1 VSGVDTLRADT
12 DAPDPDHPAK
22 PDSPPKLNGALWK
35 YALKRTVKEFSN
47 DQCTDMAAALTYYAV
62 LSMFP
67 AFVALISI
75 LGVFGNGKT
84 TVDTLMNMAQQ
95 LAPGGSLD
103 TLRSTLDQLST
114 SSGSGIGL
122 VIGLLG
128 AIWSASGFVG
138 AFGRTMNRIYE
149 VPEGRPIWKLRPQNL
164 LITVVVLVLVAI
176 AAGSLVLTGP
186 VAQTVGDVVGLGS
199 TAVTVWNIAKWP
211 LLLVL
216 VVIIIAILY
225 FGTPN
230 VQQPKFRWM
239 STGALAAIVIWVVA
253 SVGFGLYVANFSNYN
268 KTYGSLAGVIV
279 FLLWLWLGNLA
290 LLFGAEFDSELER
303 ARQLQAGM
311 DSEEDLQLPVRDD
324 RKVRKA
330 QAGLSKLVGQ
340 ARELRQRFGRANGTA
355 DDEGNLTDQEEPKGS
370 R

>member
-1 VSGVDTLRADT
+1 VSGVETLQANT

-22 PDSPPKLNGALWK
+22 PKTPRRLNSTLWK

-47 DQCTDMAAALTYYAV
+47 DQCTDMAAALTYYGV

-75 LGVFGNGKT
+75 LGVFGNGKA
-84 TVDTLMNMAQQ
+84 TVDTLMDMAQQ

-103 TLRSTLDQLST
+103 TLRSTLDQLTNSP
-114 SSGSGIGL
+114 GSGIGL
-122 VIGLLG
+122 VVGLLG

-149 VPEGRPIWKLRPQNL
+149 VPEGRPIWKLRPQIL
-164 LITVVVLVLVAI
+164 LVTVIMLILVAI
-176 AAGSLVLTGP
+176 AAASLVLTGP

-211 LLLVL
+211 LLLLL

-225 FGTPN
+225 YATPN
-230 VQQPKFRWM
+230 VRQPKFRWM
-239 STGALAAIVIWVVA
+239 STGALVAIVVWVIV

-290 LLFGAEFDSELER
+290 LLFGAEVDSELER
-303 ARQLQAGM
+303 GRQLQAGM
-311 DSEEDLQLPVRDD
+311 DSEGDLQLPVRDD
-324 RKVRKA
+324 RKVRKS
-330 QAGLSKLVGQ
+330 QAGLEKLIGQ
-340 ARELRQRFGRANGTA
+340 AKDLRQHFGRTNGTA
-355 DDEGNLTDQEEPKGS
+355 SEDGQLHDSEAS
-370 R
+370 RRSK

>member
-1 VSGVDTLRADT
+1 MSGVDTLRADT

-22 PDSPPKLNGALWK
+22 PDSPRKLNAKLWK
-35 YALKRTVKEFSN
+35 YALRRSVKEFSN

-67 AFVALISI
+67 AFVALVSV
-75 LGVFGNGKT
+75 LGVFGNGKA
-84 TVDTLMNMAQQ
+84 TVDTLMDMAEQ

-103 TLRSTLDQLST
+103 TLRSTLDQLS
-114 SSGSGIGL
+114 SSPGSGIGL
-122 VIGLLG
+122 VVGLVG
-128 AIWSASGFVG
+128 AIWSASGYVG

-164 LITVVVLVLVAI
+164 LITVVVLVLVAL
-176 AAGSLVLTGP
+176 AAASLVLTGP
-186 VAQTVGDVVGLGS
+186 VAEALGDVVGLGE

-211 LLLVL
+211 LLLLL
-216 VVIIIAILY
+216 VVIIIALLY
-225 FGTPN
+225 WATPN
-230 VQQPKFRWM
+230 VRQPKFRWM
-239 STGALAAIVIWVVA
+239 STGALVAIVVWVAA
-253 SVGFGLYVANFSNYN
+253 SVGFGLYVSNFSNYN

-330 QAGLSKLVGQ
+330 QAGLSKLVAQ
-340 ARELRQRFGRANGTA
+340 ARELRQRFGRSQGTA
-355 DDEGNLTDQEEPKGS
+355 DEDGNLQDENASRGS

>member
-1 VSGVDTLRADT
+1 MSGVDTLSADS

-22 PDSPPKLNGALWK
+22 PDSPPKLNRTLWK
-35 YALKRTVKEFSN
+35 YALKRSVKEFSN

-67 AFVALISI
+67 ALVALISI
-75 LGVFGNGKT
+75 LGVFGNGKA
-84 TVDTLMNMAQQ
+84 TVDTLMDMAQQ

-103 TLRSTLDQLST
+103 TLRTTLDQLS
-114 SSGSGIGL
+114 SSPGSGIGL
-122 VIGLLG
+122 VVGLVG

-149 VPEGRPIWKLRPQNL
+149 VPEGRPIWKLRPQTL

-176 AAGSLVLTGP
+176 AAASLVLTGP
-186 VAQTVGDVVGLGS
+186 VAQTVGDVVGLGA
-199 TAVTVWNIAKWP
+199 TAVTVWNFAKWP
-211 LLLVL
+211 LLLLL

-230 VQQPKFRWM
+230 VRQPKFRWM
-239 STGALAAIVIWVVA
+239 STGALVAILVWVVA

-330 QAGLSKLVGQ
+330 QAALNKLIGQ
-340 ARELRQRFGRANGTA
+340 ARDLRQRFGRTNGTA
-355 DDEGNLTDQEEPKGS
+355 DEDGQLQDQERSRGS